1 MGVRR
6 IWCVPLFALL
16 LGVAGARQLLAQPQP
31 AIFVRAPV
39 TDSVAYVGPSVRVV
53 GVLAD
58 KDVREL
64 LHAGFPARLHF
75 RTELWQ
81 ARRGFDRL
89 LRTVEWDVV
98 VRFDAFE
105 GNYEMVRVVRDTIVP
120 FAAAAPGTR
129 YRTINEV
136 TTQIELPFRV
146 GIVAVPATR
155 QYYHVVLELE
165 MLSVSDLDEL
175 RRWVSGDLSSAVRGQ
190 RNPGTALSRG
200 ARTLL
205 SRLLGGER
213 RTLEGNS
220 AVFDAR

>member
-1 MGVRR
+1 MPGWLSLAR
-6 IWCVPLFALL
+6 PLIALL
-16 LGVAGARQLLAQPQP
+16 LCAGAIHQLNAQSAPS
-31 AIFVRAPV
+31 ILVRAPAQ
-39 TDSVAYVGPSVRVV
+39 DSLTRVGPSIRVT

-98 VRFDAFE
+98 VRYDAFDA
-105 GNYEMVRVVRDTIVP
+105 NYEIVRVVRDSVVVL
-120 FAAAAPGTR
+120 AQGGAPR
-129 YRTINEV
+129 FRTINDV
-136 TTQIELPFRV
+136 TAEIERPYRA
-146 GIVAVPATR
+146 GIVARPATR
-155 QYYHVVLELE
+155 QYYHVVVELE

-175 RRWVSGDLSSAVRGQ
+175 RRWVSGDLSPAVRGQ
-190 RNPGTALSRG
+190 RNPGTALGRG

-205 SRLLGGER
+205 SRVLGGER

-220 AVFDAR
+220 AVFNAR